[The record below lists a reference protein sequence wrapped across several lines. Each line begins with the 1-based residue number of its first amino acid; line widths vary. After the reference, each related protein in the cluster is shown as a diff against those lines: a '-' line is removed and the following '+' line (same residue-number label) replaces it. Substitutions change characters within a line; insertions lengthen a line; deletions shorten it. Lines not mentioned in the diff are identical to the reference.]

1 MWILDSSPRGPGGRA
16 VAWGCRGEGKRELTA
31 VPSFLLHLPDP
42 HAHRDLLEGLA
53 DRYQVGECRFSTVY
67 GPLDGYRV
75 AAGREVAERIEAQTR
90 CAADLYN
97 VDVRL
102 DQRAMAEAG
111 LVPCSYPGESRFAL
125 DFPVPLQ
132 VAELEALGNPC
143 RPGLPR
149 IEVRAGGRREVIEGP
164 ERVLLEDLF
173 SLIGSLDPD
182 VILAPCADIWIP
194 RIISRAREL
203 GIGQTLSRSGRFR
216 SLAGKSYW
224 SYGRVYHK
232 DAALVP
238 EGRVLVDTDRSFVFR
253 EGGLP
258 GVLMASRLS
267 GLPPNLTARFTPG
280 TLISS
285 YEVYEAL
292 RRGIAVPFRKRDAE
306 VARGFAEL
314 ASCDKG
320 GMIFQPHPGVYTG
333 VHELDFTSLY
343 PAIIVKFNLS
353 PEVPDGK
360 GQDGFLASVLAPLL
374 DMRIRSKQLKKA
386 SPSYAG
392 VDSVLKWM
400 LVTCFGYTGYKNAK
414 FGRIE
419 VHEGITSRSRE
430 ILLSTKEIAEDMG
443 LTVIHGMVDCVW
455 VQGGGVAEFKERV
468 EAAIGIPSELD
479 TYRWITFLPL
489 ADGHGAYNRY
499 YGRMAGG
506 EMKVRGIAARRGDT
520 PAYLRRMQEEML
532 GVMGGAED
540 LADLRRLDPEIRRIH
555 LRYAD
560 GLARADPKEMVVRRR
575 VSRLSYS
582 RRSPEASAVAALQAA
597 GVPLAPGMEIGYVVT
612 DASRWLVDVEGE
624 AGGFDRGYYAHL
636 LEKAWDE
643 VAFTL
648 DRALAQ
654 DHAADE
660 GKGLAGGGEKTH
672 EERTGWGVCTGTG
685 ARG

>member
-1 MWILDSSPRGPGGRA
+1 VLPVI
-16 VAWGCRGEGKRELTA
+16 
-31 VPSFLLHLPDP
+31 PSFLLHLPDP
-42 HAHRDLLEGLA
+42 HGHRDLLEGLA
-53 DRYQVGECRFSTVY
+53 GSYPVEECSFSTVY

-75 AAGREVAERIEAQTR
+75 AAGREVAERIEAQTH

-97 VDVRL
+97 VDIRL

-125 DFPVPLQ
+125 DFSSPLF
-132 VAELEALGNPC
+132 VAELEALGNPY
-143 RPGLPR
+143 RDGPLPPIGVR
-149 IEVRAGGRREVIEGP
+149 GERKEVLEGK
-164 ERVLLEDLF
+164 EQTLLDDFF
-173 SLIGSLDPD
+173 SLIGVLDPD
-182 VILAPCADIWIP
+182 VILMPCADIWIP
-194 RIISRAREL
+194 RIVGRAREL
-203 GIGQTLSRSGRFR
+203 GIEQTLSRSGRFR
-216 SLAGKSYW
+216 PLAGKSYW

-232 DAALVP
+232 DPALIP
-238 EGRVLVDTDRSFVFR
+238 GGRILIDTERSFVFR

-267 GLPPNLTARFTPG
+267 GLPPNLTSRFTPG

-292 RRGIAVPFRKRDAE
+292 RRGIVVPFRKRDPE
-306 VARGFAEL
+306 VARGSSEL
-314 ASCDKG
+314 AACDKG
-320 GMIFQPHPGVYTG
+320 GMIFQPAPGVYPD

-343 PAIIVKFNLS
+343 PAIIVRDNLS

-360 GQDGFLASVLAPLL
+360 GPQGFLPSVLAPLL
-374 DMRIRSKQLKKA
+374 EMRIRSKRLKKS
-386 SPSYAG
+386 SPAYAG

-430 ILLSTKEIAEDMG
+430 ILLATKEIAEELD
-443 LTVIHGMVDCVW
+443 LSVLHGMVDCLW
-455 VQGGGVAEFKERV
+455 VRGEGIGRFKERV
-468 EAAIGIPSELD
+468 EEAAGIATELA
-479 TYRWITFLPL
+479 TYAWITFLPL
-489 ADGHGAYNRY
+489 ADGNGAYNRY

-506 EMKVRGIAARRGDT
+506 GMKVRGVAARRGDA
-520 PAYLRRMQEEML
+520 PAYIRRMQEEMF
-532 GVMGGAED
+532 GVMGE
-540 LADLRRLDPEIRRIH
+540 ADGLEELRRLDPEIQRIH

-560 GLARADPKEMVVRRR
+560 RLPGADPGEMVIRRR

-582 RRSPEASAVAALQAA
+582 RRSPEASAVAALRALGA
-597 GVPLAPGMEIGYVVT
+597 PLAPGMEIGYVVT

-624 AGGFDRGYYAHL
+624 GTGFDTAYYAHL

-648 DRALAQ
+648 DRVLASG
-654 DHAADE
+654 AA
-660 GKGLAGGGEKTH
+660 GS
-672 EERTGWGVCTGTG
+672 
-685 ARG
+685 

>member
-1 MWILDSSPRGPGGRA
+1 MWILDSSPRGRGGRA
-16 VAWGCRGEGKRELTA
+16 TAWGCRGEGRRELPA

-42 HAHRDLLEGLA
+42 HGHRELLEGLA
-53 DRYQVGECRFSTVY
+53 GRYQVEECRFSTVY
-67 GPLDGYRV
+67 GSLDGYRV
-75 AAGREVAERIEAQTR
+75 AAGREVAERIEAQTG

-132 VAELEALGNPC
+132 VAELEALGNPY
-143 RPGLPR
+143 RGGPLPPL
-149 IEVRAGGRREVIEGP
+149 EVRAGGRRELLEGP
-164 ERVLLEDLF
+164 ERVILEDLF
-173 SLIGSLDPD
+173 SLLAGLDPD
-182 VILAPCADIWIP
+182 VVLMPCADVWIG
-194 RIISRAREL
+194 RAIGRAREL
-203 GIGQTLSRSGRFR
+203 GVEQTLSRSGRFR
-216 SLAGKSYW
+216 SLSGKSYW

-232 DAALVP
+232 DPALVP
-238 EGRVLVDTDRSFVFR
+238 EGRVLIDTDRSFVFR

-292 RRGIAVPFRKRDAE
+292 RRGIAVPFRKRDPE
-306 VARGFAEL
+306 VARGSSEL
-314 ASCDKG
+314 AACDKG
-320 GMIFQPHPGVYTG
+320 GMIFQPVPGVYPE

-360 GQDGFLASVLAPLL
+360 GREGFLASVLAPLL

-386 SPSYAG
+386 SPAYAG

-419 VHEGITSRSRE
+419 VHEGITSRSRD
-430 ILLSTKEIAEDMG
+430 ILLETKEIAERMG
-443 LTVIHGMVDCVW
+443 LSVIHGMVDCVW
-455 VQGGGVAEFKERV
+455 VQGEGVGEFRERV
-468 EAAIGIPSELD
+468 EQIIGIPAELD

-489 ADGHGAYNRY
+489 ADGNGAYNRY
-499 YGRMAGG
+499 YGRMATG
-506 EMKVRGIAARRGDT
+506 EMKVRGVAARRGDT

-532 GVMGGAED
+532 GVMAGAED
-540 LADLRRLDPEIRRIH
+540 LAGLRRLDPELRRIH

-560 GLARADPKEMVVRRR
+560 GLDRADPAEMVVRRR

-582 RRSPEASAVAALQAA
+582 RRSPEASAVAAFEAA
-597 GVPLAPGMEIGYVVT
+597 GIPLAPGMEIGYVVT
-612 DASRWLVDVEGE
+612 DASRWLVEVDGG
-624 AGGFDRGYYAHL
+624 ATGFDRGYYAHL

-648 DRALAQ
+648 DRIRE
-654 DHAADE
+654 DRPGPAAS
-660 GKGLAGGGEKTH
+660 GAGPSLPSPPLPASTSPSDQ
-672 EERTGWGVCTGTG
+672 
-685 ARG
+685 AP

>member
-1 MWILDSSPRGPGGRA
+1 MWILDSSSRGRGGRA
-16 VAWGCRGEGKRELTA
+16 VAWGCRGEGKRELPA
-31 VPSFLLHLPDP
+31 VPSFFLHLPDP
-42 HAHRDLLEGLA
+42 HGHRDLLEGLA
-53 DRYQVGECRFSTVY
+53 DRYPVDECRFSTVY

-75 AAGREVAERIEAQTR
+75 AAGREVAERIEGQTH
-90 CAADLYN
+90 CTADLYN
-97 VDVRL
+97 VDIRL

-132 VAELEALGNPC
+132 MTEMEVLGNPY
-143 RPGLPR
+143 RGGPLPP
-149 IEVRAGGRREVIEGP
+149 IEVRCDGRREVLEGP
-164 ERVLLEDLF
+164 ERVLLDDLF
-173 SLIGSLDPD
+173 SLVGSLDPD
-182 VILAPCADIWIP
+182 VILAPCADIWIG
-194 RIISRAREL
+194 RIVGRAREL
-203 GIGQTLSRSGRFR
+203 GVEQTLSRSGRFR
-216 SLAGKSYW
+216 PLAGKSYW

-232 DAALVP
+232 DPALIP
-238 EGRVLVDTDRSFVFR
+238 EGRVVIDTDRSFVFR

-292 RRGIAVPFRKRDAE
+292 RRGIAIPFRKRDPE
-306 VARGFAEL
+306 VARGSSEL
-314 ASCDKG
+314 AACDKG
-320 GMIFQPHPGVYTG
+320 GMIFQPVPGVYPG

-343 PAIIVKFNLS
+343 PAIIVKYNLS

-360 GQDGFLASVLAPLL
+360 GKEGFLAAVLSPLL
-374 DMRIRSKQLKKA
+374 GMRIRSKQLKKA
-386 SPSYAG
+386 SPAYAG

-419 VHEGITSRSRE
+419 VHEGITSRSRD
-430 ILLSTKEIAEDMG
+430 ILLATKEIAEGMG
-443 LTVIHGMVDCVW
+443 LSVIHGMVDSLW
-455 VQGGGVAEFKERV
+455 VQGERIGEFKERV
-468 EAAIGIPSELD
+468 EEIIGIPSELD

-489 ADGHGAYNRY
+489 ADGNGAYNRY

-506 EMKVRGIAARRGDT
+506 EMKVRGVAARRGDT
-520 PAYLRRMQEEML
+520 PAYIRRMQEEML
-532 GVMGGAED
+532 GAMAGAED
-540 LADLRRLDPEIRRIH
+540 PGGLRRLDPAIRGIH

-560 GLARADPKEMVVRRR
+560 GLAGADPKEMVIRRR

-582 RRSPEASAVAALQAA
+582 RRSPEASAVAALRAMGA
-597 GVPLAPGMEIGYVVT
+597 PLAPGMEIGYVVT
-612 DASRWLVDVEGE
+612 DADRWLVEVEGE

-648 DRALAQ
+648 DRV
-654 DHAADE
+654 
-660 GKGLAGGGEKTH
+660 AGSRRET
-672 EERTGWGVCTGTG
+672 RL
-685 ARG
+685 